1 MVRTPEHAVTAA
13 GSDAGRALLA
23 ELDAT
28 PFSPPAPTD
37 PALARALVREG
48 ALVDVD
54 GIVFTSDAIGRA
66 RALLRPALVDG
77 GSITV
82 SDAREL
88 LGSSRKFVVP
98 LLERFDREG
107 FTRRRGDVRI
117 SGPRLDAA
125 GGDQP

>member
-1 MVRTPEHAVTAA
+1 MSAA

-28 PFSPPAPTD
+28 PFSPPAPAD
-37 PALARALVREG
+37 AALARALVREG

-54 GIVFTSDAIGRA
+54 GIVFTSDAIGHA
-66 RALLRPALVDG
+66 RALLRAALVDG

-82 SDAREL
+82 GDVREL
-88 LGSSRKFVVP
+88 LGSTRKFVVP

-117 SGPRLDAA
+117 AGPRLDAA
-125 GGDQP
+125 GDDQP